1 MDEAERCTEVGF
13 IESGRLLAKAP
24 PRNLKASFR
33 TKLLEIDVDPVM
45 PALVRLRNLPGILGV
60 SLRSGAL
67 RIYAPDPE
75 RLISTWQTNWPFPDL
90 KLLGKRWVE
99 PDMEDVFT
107 AYSQRYDALL
117 TSPAN
122 MKHEKKNTEHRTP
135 NIERRMGFASVSGA
149 WRTHRLRSYATI
161 GFNAQHSTPNAERPK
176 KDESA
181 LQPGRSTA

>member
-1 MDEAERCTEVGF
+1 VGF

-117 TSPAN
+117 TSP
-122 MKHEKKNTEHRTP
+122 TT
-135 NIERRMGFASVSGA
+135 
-149 WRTHRLRSYATI
+149 
-161 GFNAQHSTPNAERPK
+161 
-176 KDESA
+176 
-181 LQPGRSTA
+181 

>member
-1 MDEAERCTEVGF
+1 LLYDLSNGGKTIFVTTHYMDEAERCTEVGF

-24 PRNLKASFR
+24 PRILKASFR

-67 RIYAPDPE
+67 RIYARDPE
-75 RLISTWQTNWPFPDL
+75 RLISTWQANWPFPDL

-117 TSPAN
+117 TSPA
-122 MKHEKKNTEHRTP
+122 TGT
-135 NIERRMGFASVSGA
+135 
-149 WRTHRLRSYATI
+149 
-161 GFNAQHSTPNAERPK
+161 
-176 KDESA
+176 
-181 LQPGRSTA
+181 